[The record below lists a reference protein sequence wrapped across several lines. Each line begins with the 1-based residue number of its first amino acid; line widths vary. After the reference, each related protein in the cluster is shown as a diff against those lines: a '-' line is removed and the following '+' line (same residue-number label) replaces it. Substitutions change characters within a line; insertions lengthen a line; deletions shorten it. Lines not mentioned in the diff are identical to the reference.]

1 MYLFGYMPRGQR
13 NYLQQRKLLLG
24 VLALIGLAMGHGIL
38 FGNQGIPRYL
48 ELRRA
53 FSERSAKAY
62 ERMERNQSL
71 SERLEGLRTSDRVL
85 EEVARVQLGVVDDD
99 EIVYVFRPPDRQ
111 PLH

>member
-1 MYLFGYMPRGQR
+1 MRRGQR

-24 VLALIGLAMGHGIL
+24 VLTVMGLAMAHGIL

-53 FSERSAKAY
+53 FVERSAKAY
-62 ERMERNQSL
+62 QRMERNQAL

-85 EEVARVQLGVVDDD
+85 EEIARVHLGVVEDD

-111 PLH
+111 ALR